1 MVIGKKTGLGMRTLF
16 FVTLTALLCTQ
27 AASASERAA
36 EVEKVGCFLSSA
48 ASGVGMTLRTDDAQ
62 RVVTANGMAMVE
74 CHFDIP
80 PGHEPDRIVTNAG
93 FLCRTYLGNTYNSS
107 AIATPG
113 GKVHLRCQ
121 LKQG

>member
-1 MVIGKKTGLGMRTLF
+1 MRKLF
-16 FVTLTALLCTQ
+16 FATLAAVLCAQ
-27 AASASERAA
+27 AASANERAA

-48 ASGVGMTLRTDDAQ
+48 ASGVGMTLRTNDAQ
-62 RVVTANGMAMVE
+62 RVVTPSGMALIE
-74 CHFDIP
+74 CHFDVP
-80 PGHEPDRIVTNAG
+80 VGYEPDRVVTNSG

-121 LKQG
+121 IKPG